1 MTELTRREAE
11 FLLYQTEDG
20 ETRVEV
26 RFDGET
32 AWLSLGQM
40 AELFQ
45 RDKSVISRHIKNVFE
60 EGELNPE
67 GTVAKSATVQR
78 EGSREVTR
86 DVEYFNLDVIISVG
100 YRVKSHRGTQFR
112 IWATQRLREYII
124 KGFTLDDDRLK
135 RAGGG
140 NYFDELLA
148 RIRDVRSSEKVFW
161 RKVLDIYAT
170 SIDYDPRVEASQRF
184 FKTVQ
189 NKMHWAAHGHTAAE
203 IVATRADA
211 TRPHMGLTSWTGEV
225 PRKADVVVAKNYL
238 GADELEALNRIVTA
252 YLEFAELQALNRK
265 PMYMADW
272 IAKLDDFL
280 QLSEREILRHAGRIS
295 HEEAAAKAELEYD
308 RFASERAALPARVEK
323 HFEAAVRDVKQLE
336 AARRAPKPRRP
347 PASTRKKP

>member
-20 ETRVEV
+20 HTRVEV

-60 EGELNPE
+60 EGELSPE

-124 KGFTLDDDRLK
+124 KGFALDDYRLK

-184 FKTVQ
+184 FQTVQ
-189 NKMHWAAHGHTAAE
+189 NKMHWAAHGQTAAE
-203 IVATRADA
+203 V
-211 TRPHMGLTSWTGEV
+211 L
-225 PRKADVVVAKNYL
+225 K
-238 GADELEALNRIVTA
+238 
-252 YLEFAELQALNRK
+252 F
-265 PMYMADW
+265 
-272 IAKLDDFL
+272 
-280 QLSEREILRHAGRIS
+280 
-295 HEEAAAKAELEYD
+295 
-308 RFASERAALPARVEK
+308 
-323 HFEAAVRDVKQLE
+323 
-336 AARRAPKPRRP
+336 
-347 PASTRKKP
+347 